1 MNAGKTQITGSLSA
15 ILITAGIL
23 AAALFICFIQG
34 SLSPVLAEYEEV
46 PVGARPLGMGG
57 AFTGLAD
64 DVNAISWNPAGLTSL
79 DKLEVTS
86 MHTKLF
92 DIDRLV
98 MDYVAAG
105 GHIRAVVDGWM
116 GFAYQ
121 KMGTELYNET
131 TYTLSFAKKLTEDH
145 SFGINLKQMVTQIR
159 DTPDYEG
166 LGVDLG
172 LKMKYNDILT
182 FGGFVRNLNN
192 PQVNETLP
200 LSYRVGV
207 AAKANENLTLT
218 LDVDK
223 VVDSKEHIS
232 WHLGQEFRLSKGF
245 VVRAGYTSWPK
256 RLHGG
261 FGFTMYNWYVDY
273 AFQNHQVLDNTHRIS
288 ATIKFDTARIFT
300 RKARPAEKPEPKVV
314 LGKDIVLDAVE
325 IPRADRI
332 DVNAATAAELA
343 KVPGI
348 GKAMA
353 NNIVLFRHIH
363 GKFKFLRDLIKVPL
377 FTEEIYD
384 LVKDF
389 LTL

>member
-1 MNAGKTQITGSLSA
+1 MRTEKPI
-15 ILITAGIL
+15 
-23 AAALFICFIQG
+23 AAALIFLPWI
-34 SLSPVLAEYEEV
+34 LVATVAMTWSPAFAEYEDL

-57 AFTGLAD
+57 AFTGLVD
-64 DVNAISWNPAGLTSL
+64 DVNAISWNPAGLTSI

-92 DIDRLV
+92 DMDRLL
-98 MDYVAAG
+98 MDYVAAAS
-105 GHIRAVVDGWM
+105 HIRAVVDAWM

-131 TYTLSFAKKLTEDH
+131 TYTLSFAKKLTDDH
-145 SFGINLKQMVTQIR
+145 SFGLNLKQMVTQIR

-166 LGVDLG
+166 IGIDLG
-172 LKMKYNDILT
+172 LKMKYNDMLT

-192 PQVNETLP
+192 PKVNETLP

-223 VVDSKEHIS
+223 VVDSREHIS
-232 WHLGQEFRLSKGF
+232 WHLGQEFRLSMGF
-245 VVRAGYTSWPK
+245 VIRAGYTSWPK
-256 RLHGG
+256 RLHAG
-261 FGFTMYNWYVDY
+261 FGFSMYNWYVDY

-288 ATIKFDTARIFT
+288 ATIKFDTGKIFT
-300 RKARPAEKPEPKVV
+300 RKTMSAEKPEPKVV
-314 LGKDIVLDAVE
+314 LGRDVILEAVE
-325 IPRADRI
+325 IPRVDRI
-332 DVNAATAAELA
+332 DVNMATATELT

-348 GKAMA
+348 SKNLS
-353 NNIVLFRHIH
+353 NNIILFRHIH
-363 GKFKFLRDLIKVPL
+363 GKFKFLRDLLKVPL